1 MMPSPAVLNFEKL
14 LAPIAGEN
22 PAGVDLRADP
32 SPVSDYYTIKGAR
45 TQARAAE
52 RQISR
57 GEDSPEPDWR
67 SVVDRGTKVI
77 SEKSKDLEITAY
89 VIEALLR
96 QHGYT
101 GLRDGFRLARELV
114 EKYWDQ
120 LYPLP
125 DEDGL
130 ETRIAPLT
138 GLNGDEAEGTL
149 MVPLNL
155 VPITTVT
162 SVGQFCLSHLQEATA
177 TSKIGD
183 AKLREKRI
191 AAGALSMDTFLKAI
205 EESPPSFYGN
215 LVQDLTQCSE
225 EFAKLDAALNVKCN
239 GQGPPTS
246 NIRTALE
253 KTLDTIKDLAR
264 NKLSAVQAAAAAG
277 AAVAGDGAAGGL
289 AAAGG
294 GAAGAAA
301 APGVPVDVIQNRE
314 DAFRALLKVADY
326 FRRAEPH
333 SIVSYALEQVV
344 HWGRLSLPELLTE
357 LIPEEAPRK
366 NIFKQVGIKP
376 PEPPPKE
383 AAKK

>member
-1 MMPSPAVLNFEKL
+1 MPSPAVLDFEKL
-14 LAPIAGEN
+14 LAPIPGEN
-22 PAGVDLRADP
+22 PAGVDLHADP

-45 TQARAAE
+45 TAARAAE

-57 GEDSPEPDWR
+57 GEDAPDPDWR
-67 SVVDRGTKVI
+67 SVIDRGAKAIT
-77 SEKSKDLEITAY
+77 ERSKDLEITAY

-96 QHGYT
+96 QHGYA

-114 EKYWDQ
+114 EQYWDR

-155 VPITTVT
+155 VPITAVT
-162 SVGQFCLSHLQEATA
+162 GVGQFCLSHFQEATA

-183 AKLREKRI
+183 AKLREKKI

-205 EESPPSFYGN
+205 EETPASFYGN
-215 LVQDLTQCSE
+215 LVQDLAQCSE
-225 EFAKLDAALNVKCN
+225 EFAKLGAALDQKCD

-246 NIRTALE
+246 NIRAALE
-253 KTLDTIKDLAR
+253 TTLDTIKDLAR
-264 NKLSAVQAAAAAG
+264 NKLSAVSAAG
-277 AAVAGDGAAGGL
+277 AAVAGDGAAGGP

-301 APGVPVDVIQNRE
+301 APGVPVDVIRNRE
-314 DAFRALLKVADY
+314 DAFRALLKVAEY
-326 FRRAEPH
+326 FRHAEPH

-357 LIPEEAPRK
+357 LIPDEAPRK